1 MTNITKTTPRMVVT
15 VRFMQADRNG
25 AGNGYDYFDETGVMP
40 GGYALVAAGADET
53 IKIVQVVDRF
63 ELSGV
68 SGVKAGRSVIA
79 DVTEPLKAYFASID
93 LRLERARA
101 LKRLDQ
107 IDKRYKSVERY
118 ERLAVVDPEAAELL
132 KMLKDTQGK
141 VLDEQ
146 LDMGE
151 VEEMAVRN
159 KRRGGSKILADDEL
173 MTPREVMNR
182 ALRGENERDLQRE
195 QMRGIMDMPRVRY

>member
-25 AGNGYDYFDETGVMP
+25 AGSGYDYFDETGVLP

-53 IKIVQVVDRF
+53 IKLVQVVDRF
-63 ELSGV
+63 ELSGA
-68 SGVKAGRSVIA
+68 SGGKAGRSVIA

-151 VEEMAVRN
+151 VEEMAARN
-159 KRRGGSKILADDEL
+159 KRRGASFTVEDALNNVFD
-173 MTPREVMNR
+173 TPMK
-182 ALRGENERDLQRE
+182 RG
-195 QMRGIMDMPRVRY
+195 